1 MVMSFNS
8 MSMMGSSGNMYQ
20 SMRAR
25 YACGYAD
32 SAERPKVA
40 PYPMD
45 IIPKEPEPIV
55 QRSWFG
61 RLFNKMYN

>member
-8 MSMMGSSGNMYQ
+8 MSMGNSGNVYQ
-20 SMRAR
+20 AIRAK

-32 SAERPKVA
+32 SAERPKIA

-45 IIPKEPEPIV
+45 IIPKSQDPVV
-55 QRSWFG
+55 QRNWFG
-61 RLFNKMYN
+61 RLLNKMYS